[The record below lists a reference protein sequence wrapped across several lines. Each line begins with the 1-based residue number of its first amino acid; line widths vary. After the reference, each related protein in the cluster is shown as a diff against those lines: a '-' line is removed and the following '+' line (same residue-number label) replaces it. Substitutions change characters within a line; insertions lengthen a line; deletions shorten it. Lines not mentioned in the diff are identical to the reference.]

1 VGHKTRVSEISN
13 SNIILITVDLT
24 HDGNIMLGG
33 GGVNGVV
40 RIHLAQN

>member
-1 VGHKTRVSEISN
+1 MGHKTRVSEISN

-33 GGVNGVV
+33 GGSTVW
-40 RIHLAQN
+40 